1 MVCLDRIY
9 FAKTENWKYCSKIIF
24 KCVNSIVGSI
34 FNENFAKKCNL
45 WDPWTVHGCTVH
57 YWLSQ
62 KVRLKQ
68 KKRKLKTR
76 ENIKRNRGH
85 RSKPHLSVIQ
95 EKEKKKIIKKKFQ
108 TG

>member
-1 MVCLDRIY
+1 MLYDPFLMKKLLKSVICRTYEQCASALFVADLVKRCG
-9 FAKTENWKYCSKIIF
+9 WSK
-24 KCVNSIVGSI
+24 
-34 FNENFAKKCNL
+34 
-45 WDPWTVHGCTVH
+45 
-57 YWLSQ
+57 
-62 KVRLKQ
+62 